1 MKDIEMLLNKYF
13 EGETTSEEER
23 ELRHFFTGGL
33 VPDHLQ
39 VYRPMFSYFETE
51 HTKFSEPIVETFT
64 HRKKT
69 KTRRKYITYSSGIA
83 AVILLLL
90 GITGTFR
97 ELAPSPT
104 NYVVIDGK
112 RYTDAAFVHKQAVA
126 AFREVSLSEEDVFNT
141 LFEDEE

>member
-51 HTKFSEPIVETFT
+51 HTKFSEPIVETFPL
-64 HRKKT
+64 RK
-69 KTRRKYITYSSGIA
+69 A

-112 RYTDAAFVHKQAVA
+112 RYTDAAFVRKQAVA

>member
-13 EGETTSEEER
+13 EGETTCEEER

-51 HTKFSEPIVETFT
+51 HTKFSEPIVETFPL
-64 HRKKT
+64 RKKT
-69 KTRRKYITYSSGIA
+69 KTLRKYITYSSGIA

-97 ELAPSPT
+97 ELAPSPA

-112 RYTDAAFVHKQAVA
+112 RYTDAAFVREQAVA